1 MKGSFSNKGI
11 PGAVP
16 PTWHPHP
23 KLCILLSVKPS
34 LISAAINET
43 EALSTLPLSPHP
55 VGLITTSFSLLRPLR
70 KARFR
75 KLKQQKKCT
84 RRVIRLFLNCDSAP
98 PPWPGRPPPPPQDP
112 SAAHTHSQ
120 RGVVGRREAGT
131 PCHMEV
137 YLGEKLLWELSC
149 FHLLFFFILI
159 IFPRYML

>member
-120 RGVVGRREAGT
+120 RGWWAAERRERRFT
-131 PCHMEV
+131 WKFTS
-137 YLGEKLLWELSC
+137 EKNSYGSSRVSIY
-149 FHLLFFFILI
+149 FFFL
-159 IFPRYML
+159 F